1 MPLWQYHN
9 GAGAGGEVRQHKV
22 LRMPQARS
30 RRNTH
35 TQSRREGAEGEVQ
48 SRRLSFKAVRCIFGL
63 SETVGQD
70 LPPAEVPGWD
80 LQQALDQL
88 DVKQVPFR
96 ELDGNIQGYSV
107 DREFAINPVA
117 VHPVKT
123 TFHEL
128 GHIVLGHTAGSAAAE
143 YRSHRGIKEFQAES
157 VAYLAMNELELM
169 TPEQASS
176 SRGYIQGWLQ
186 RQTPAEADIRPVFM
200 ATDKILRAGRSNV
213 IDLYPNGTPTD
224 QWDPAAESF

>member
-176 SRGYIQGWLQ
+176 SCG
-186 RQTPAEADIRPVFM
+186 
-200 ATDKILRAGRSNV
+200 
-213 IDLYPNGTPTD
+213 
-224 QWDPAAESF
+224 